1 MDRLQDFLP
10 KNGEYGFMGV
20 ADLRLA
26 GGQVLLPGLGLVEA
40 DLLITAGRIAGV
52 VAPTVDVRAAETV
65 AARGLA
71 LLPGAVDPHLHLG
84 HGMDIGRPKVPEDAA
99 TETAAAAAGGVTTF
113 IPYVLCTDDY
123 LAAFGRIRSVIEA
136 GACIDFGMHIVLGA
150 EVQIA
155 DIPRYARELGIPT
168 VKFFMNCRGDEG
180 KRLGLPHLDDAL
192 LYRTLEALAQG
203 GGMLCPHP
211 ESIEIAWLLRDRVM
225 ADDPEARGGLAA
237 WNATRPPFI
246 EAEAVRRVCY
256 LARNLGVP
264 VYTVHIS
271 AEEPLQAARSARA
284 EGTEVHVETCLHY
297 LLFDE
302 TSPLGSRGKVNP
314 PLRAPADREALWRG
328 VADGSIDTVG
338 TDHVHR
344 PAAAKA
350 GNIWEASPGFPGLE
364 TLVPALLTEG
374 RRRGVPL
381 TRLSDLVSRNPA
393 RIMGLGGA
401 KGQLVPGADA
411 DIIAVDL
418 DARWTV
424 GKEAVSSAGY
434 TVFDGLE
441 MTARVVHTLVRGRFA
456 VRDGALCRD
465 AVGTGRYQRRS
476 LGRGGGWG

>member
-1 MDRLQDFLP
+1 MDR
-10 KNGEYGFMGV
+10 

-26 GGQVLLPGLGLVEA
+26 GGTVLLPDRGLVEA
-40 DLLITAGRIAGV
+40 DLLVTGGRIVGV
-52 VAPTVDVRAAETV
+52 VARDAGGEAAETV
-65 AARGLA
+65 SVQGLA
-71 LLPGAVDPHLHLG
+71 LLPGAIDPHLHLG
-84 HGMDIGRPKVPEDAA
+84 HGMDIARPREPTDADS
-99 TETAAAAAGGVTTF
+99 ETAAAAIGGVTTF
-113 IPYVLCTDDY
+113 IPYVLRTDDY
-123 LAAFGRIRSVIEA
+123 LAAFDDLRAVIEA
-136 GACIDFGMHIVLGA
+136 GARIDFGMHVILGA
-150 EVQIA
+150 EAQIA

-192 LYRTLEALAQG
+192 LYRTLVTLAQA

-225 ADDPEARGGLAA
+225 AEDPEGRGGLAS

-256 LARNLGVP
+256 LARIAGVP

-271 AEEPLQAARSARA
+271 AEEPLQAARSART

-344 PAAAKA
+344 PAEAKA
-350 GNIWEASPGFPGLE
+350 GNIWKASPGFPGLE

-374 RRRGVPL
+374 GRRGVPL

-393 RIMGLGGA
+393 RIMGLGAA

-418 DARWTV
+418 GARWTV
-424 GKEAVSSAGY
+424 GKETVSSAGY
-434 TVFDGLE
+434 TVFDGME

-476 LGRGGGWG
+476 LARGAGRG